1 MTDKEL
7 KRYFQQSAGWK
18 IRPEIKPER
27 MEETI
32 KSCIGIMR
40 EQKVLK
46 EEPRTGFFGYLSDV
60 FRFEGMSILGLQA
73 ATLFIVCLSISTM
86 TGITKYI
93 PVYMPWFVL
102 AVIPTFLKGQYYKM
116 SEMEAVTRASGA
128 QIMLAKLILSGAA
141 NLVCIT
147 VLFGLVIYRQGSGDV
162 LGQMI
167 LYCLVPY
174 LVYMSAMLR
183 LIRLRRRESMRIYAV
198 CVFSS
203 SICWGMSARLLPWL
217 YETSAIGL
225 WIVVFLIFAV
235 FFVKEVYFIVE
246 MRKEGKIYGI
256 VS

>member
-1 MTDKEL
+1 MMTDKEL
-7 KRYFQQSAGWK
+7 KQYFQQSAQQE
-18 IRPEIKPER
+18 IRSER
-27 MEETI
+27 LEETI

-40 EQKVLK
+40 EQKVAR

-73 ATLFIVCLSISTM
+73 VTLLIVCLMISTM
-86 TGITKYI
+86 SDIAKYL
-93 PVYMPWFVL
+93 PSFMPLF
-102 AVIPTFLKGQYYKM
+102 AFAIIPTFLKSQYFKM
-116 SEMEAVTRASGA
+116 SEIEAVTRASGA

-141 NLVCIT
+141 NLICIT
-147 VLFGLVIYRQGSGDV
+147 VLLGLEVYLQNSSDA

-174 LVYMSAMLR
+174 LVYMAAMLR
-183 LIRLRRRESMRIYAV
+183 LIRLRRKESLTIYAV
-198 CVFSS
+198 AVFSS
-203 SICWGMSARLLPWL
+203 CLCWGMSARLLPWL

-225 WIVVFLIFAV
+225 WIVVFVVFAV
-235 FFVKEVYFIVE
+235 FFAKEVHYIVE

>member
-7 KRYFQQSAGWK
+7 KRYFQQSSEQEV
-18 IRPEIKPER
+18 RPER

-32 KSCIGIMR
+32 KSCIEIMR

-60 FRFEGMSILGLQA
+60 FRFEGMSILGLQVV
-73 ATLFIVCLSISTM
+73 TLFIVCLTISTM
-86 TGITKYI
+86 ADIAMYL
-93 PVYMPWFVL
+93 PAFMPWFVL

-116 SEMEAVTRASGA
+116 SEIEAVTRASGA

-147 VLFGLVIYRQGSGDV
+147 VLLGLVVYLQNSGDV
-162 LGQMI
+162 LGQMV

-174 LVYMSAMLR
+174 LVYMAAMLR
-183 LIRLRRRESMRIYAV
+183 LIRLRRRESMPIYAV

-225 WIVVFLIFAV
+225 WIVVFLVFAV
-235 FFVKEVYFIVE
+235 FFVKEIYFIVE

>member
-7 KRYFQQSAGWK
+7 KRYFQQSVEQ
-18 IRPEIKPER
+18 EIKPER

-32 KSCIGIMR
+32 KSCIEIMR

-60 FRFEGMSILGLQA
+60 FQFEGMSILGLQA
-73 ATLFIVCLSISTM
+73 VTLFIVCLSISTM
-86 TGITKYI
+86 TGIAKYI

-147 VLFGLVIYRQGSGDV
+147 VLLGLVVYLQGSGDV
-162 LGQMI
+162 LGQLI

-174 LVYMSAMLR
+174 LVYMAAMLR
-183 LIRLRRRESMRIYAV
+183 LIRLRRRESMPIYAV

-203 SICWGMSARLLPWL
+203 SVCWGMSARLLPWL

-225 WIVVFLIFAV
+225 WIVVFLVFAV
-235 FFVKEVYFIVE
+235 FFIKEIYFIVE

-256 VS
+256 IA

>member
-7 KRYFQQSAGWK
+7 KRHFQQSAEQE
-18 IRPEIKPER
+18 IRPEQ

-32 KSCIGIMR
+32 KSCIEIMR

-73 ATLFIVCLSISTM
+73 ITLVIVCLSISTM
-86 TGITKYI
+86 ESIAKYV

-102 AVIPTFLKGQYYKM
+102 AVMPTFFKGQYYKM
-116 SEMEAVTRASGA
+116 SEIEAVTRASGA
-128 QIMLAKLILSGAA
+128 QIILAKLILSGAA

-147 VLFGLVIYRQGSGDV
+147 VLLGLVVYLQGSGDA
-162 LGQMI
+162 LGQMV

-174 LVYMSAMLR
+174 LVYMAAMLR
-183 LIRLRRRESMRIYAV
+183 LIRLRRRKSMPIYAV
-198 CVFSS
+198 SVFSS
-203 SICWGMSARLLPWL
+203 SICWGISAKLLPWL

-225 WIVVFLIFAV
+225 WIVVFLVFAV
-235 FFVKEVYFIVE
+235 FFVKEVYFIIE
-246 MRKEGKIYGI
+246 MRKEGRIYGI
-256 VS
+256 VA